1 MFIVNKVRVR
11 IKLLEEIVVSIFDII
26 NVISWEIIRGIYFY
40 YLIINCVNFFKVI
53 VIYLVNIV
61 II

>member
-26 NVISWEIIRGIYFY
+26 NVISWEIICGIYFY